1 MDPVTRRCFVITLGA
16 ASLTPARRWL
26 GKAAA
31 APTPAAARGPDLLSG
46 YTFFDAAEAR
56 FIEPAC
62 ERLIPADG
70 SLPGAL
76 DAGVPFYLDRQL
88 SGPWGEGRRCYRAG
102 PWQPG
107 TSAGKPR
114 PLQPAELFRRSL
126 RAIHDELNRRGTTFD
141 ALSPTAQHAFLA
153 ALQSGD
159 ADLDGVPA
167 TLFFD
172 MLLKMT
178 VEGFFTHPL
187 HGMTRD
193 RVPWRLLGF
202 PGAYAARS

>member
-1 MDPVTRRCFVITLGA
+1 VITLGA
-16 ASLTPARRWL
+16 ASLTPACTWL
-26 GKAAA
+26 GRAAA
-31 APTPAAARGPDLLSG
+31 APATAALPAPARLSG
-46 YTFFDAAEAR
+46 YMFFDAAEAR

-76 DAGVPFYLDRQL
+76 DAGVPHYLDRQL

-107 TSAGKPR
+107 TTAGTPS
-114 PLQPAELFRRSL
+114 PLQPAALFRRSL
-126 RAIHDELNRRGTTFD
+126 RAIHDELNLRGTTFD
-141 ALSPTAQHAFLA
+141 ALPPAAQHAFLA
-153 ALQSGD
+153 TLQSGD
-159 ADLDGVPA
+159 ANLDGVPA
-167 TLFFD
+167 ARFFD
-172 MLLKMT
+172 LLLKMT

-202 PGAYAARS
+202 AGAYAARS